1 MSGST
6 ETRQSGGCALGRRL
20 RVAPILVVLF
30 AGACVQVQPQPDY
43 DRAHEL
49 MRQTTGRSEVYD
61 PSVAPLTPEAIATTL
76 AAGLSLDEAL
86 RISLLNNRELQAE
99 FYEIGIAHA
108 EWVQSG
114 LLSNPSLD
122 VLLRFPA
129 GGGRS
134 GLEGSLV
141 TDLLELWRLPLREQA
156 ARHDLDATVLR
167 IARRAAEQVAKTRL
181 AYFHAA
187 ATEELVRVD
196 DENVALARRS
206 FQSVTDLREA
216 GSADDLDQAVAAG
229 PVLDARIALE
239 SARLEAGD
247 ARRDLAR
254 ELSVQSDVGAVR
266 LLDVLPDVAPAVPDA
281 EAMVRAALAGRLDL
295 RAMQKAVEAAE
306 ARLDLESRAA
316 WGDVSGG
323 FSAERPAGEG
333 ATIRG
338 PALGLTLPI
347 FDQNQAG
354 VAKARFERDR
364 LQRSYEAARVE
375 VAQDVRSAIDRLR
388 AAGTTLA
395 ILTSELFP
403 QAERALSLA
412 QTSYSEGRATLVV
425 LIEAQRRV
433 LDARRDRTRLRE
445 AAAIAAAELELTTGL
460 RAHGQVPAQ

>member
-1 MSGST
+1 M
-6 ETRQSGGCALGRRL
+6 
-20 RVAPILVVLF
+20 
-30 AGACVQVQPQPDY
+30 
-43 DRAHEL
+43 
-49 MRQTTGRSEVYD
+49 
-61 PSVAPLTPEAIATTL
+61 
-76 AAGLSLDEAL
+76 
-86 RISLLNNRELQAE
+86 
-99 FYEIGIAHA
+99 
-108 EWVQSG
+108 
-114 LLSNPSLD
+114 
-122 VLLRFPA
+122 
-129 GGGRS
+129 
-134 GLEGSLV
+134 
-141 TDLLELWRLPLREQA
+141 
-156 ARHDLDATVLR
+156 
-167 IARRAAEQVAKTRL
+167 
-181 AYFHAA
+181 AYIFI
-187 ATEELVRVD
+187 
-196 DENVALARRS
+196 
-206 FQSVTDLREA
+206 
-216 GSADDLDQAVAAG
+216 DQAVAAG